1 MVFHYEIINIVCSKV
16 KTLDLKRAAM
26 KRLIFVIFF
35 LITSIIGFSQEKK
48 AYQLFNKK
56 GKKVDYGKLLIAAEK
71 AEVVLFGEYHN
82 NAISHW
88 LELELT
94 KDLADK
100 NKIILGAEMI
110 EADNQKQLDQFLKG
124 EINQKQLDSTARL
137 WPNYKTDYKP
147 LVEFAKENNIPFI
160 ATNIP
165 RRFASL
171 VSKKGFEGLENLTSE
186 EKTWIAPLPIVY
198 DSELPGYVNM
208 MKMMGDHASPNMPK
222 AQAIKDATMAYFIQK
237 NLKEKSIFIHFNGT
251 YHSDNFEGIYWY
263 LKKAAPNLEIL
274 TIATIEQKEL
284 KKISTEDYN
293 KADYILVIDED
304 VTKTH

>member
-1 MVFHYEIINIVCSKV
+1 
-16 KTLDLKRAAM
+16 M

-71 AEVVLFGEYHN
+71 AQVVLFGEYHN

-171 VSKKGFEGLENLTSE
+171 VSKKGFEGLENLTLV